1 MVFMNRT
8 LEKILRNR
16 LTIPFTPFY
25 RQYPYRGGVSVNS
38 ADARGCVDMDLGF
51 FFNRIPKAAN
61 STVVT
66 NLARL
71 KSGREVPSKLAKKMF
86 RTPSAL
92 NFREAARVG
101 SLFKFTVVRNPYTRT
116 LSAYLD
122 KVERRALRDN
132 KESSF
137 RDFLQSLKDGK
148 LYSNAHWAPQNA
160 LLLLPV
166 SQLDFVGRVESLDS
180 DLYWINEKI
189 RGRAPEAPLTSFLG
203 NATGAGSKL
212 HAYYDA
218 ETAEL
223 VRQLYQK
230 DFEVFSYPEDLPLP
244 AHTPSGET
252 GLD

>member
-1 MVFMNRT
+1 MNKT
-8 LEKILRNR
+8 LEKILKNR

-25 RQYPYRGGVSVNS
+25 RQYPYRGGISIHS

-51 FFNRIPKAAN
+51 FCNRIPKAAN

-71 KSGREVPSKLAKKMF
+71 KFGRDIPSRLAKKMF

-101 SLFKFTVVRNPYTRT
+101 SLFKFTVVRNPYTRI

-122 KVERRALRDN
+122 KVERRALREN

-137 RDFLQSLKDGK
+137 RDFLQALKDGK

-166 SQLDFVGRVESLDS
+166 SELDFVGRVENLAP
-180 DLYWINEKI
+180 DLSRINEKI
-189 RGRAPEAPLTSFLG
+189 MGRVPEGPLKSFLG
-203 NATGAGSKL
+203 NATGAGNKL
-212 HAYYDA
+212 LAYYDA

-223 VRQLYQK
+223 VRKLYRK
-230 DFEVFSYPEDLPLP
+230 DFEIFSYPEDLPLP
-244 AHTPSGET
+244 ADTPSGEK
-252 GLD
+252 GL